1 MSAEPKD
8 GILGRVAKH
17 FFTGVRSSGASNT
30 GRAARTHTTTDVF
43 STTLFLRLPRLVFY
57 RCCLSVALRLRT
69 TCTPPSFQRSPWQR
83 TSLLSPCCT
92 CCPALQ
98 RIHTYCE
105 GYTHCTRHLESF
117 VVSSVLITLPRA

>member
-30 GRAARTHTTTDVF
+30 GRAARTHTTPTTSTDVF

-57 RCCLSVALRLRT
+57 RCSLCGPPPAYYLH
-69 TCTPPSFQRSPWQR
+69 PSFLPAN
-83 TSLLSPCCT
+83 SLTAHLPPLTLLHLLPS
-92 CCPALQ
+92 AS
-98 RIHTYCE
+98 E
-105 GYTHCTRHLESF
+105 DTH
-117 VVSSVLITLPRA
+117 VL

>member
-30 GRAARTHTTTDVF
+30 GRAARTHTTPTTDVF

-69 TCTPPSFQRSPWQR
+69 TCTPPSS
-83 TSLLSPCCT
+83 
-92 CCPALQ
+92 Q
-98 RIHTYCE
+98 RI
-105 GYTHCTRHLESF
+105 
-117 VVSSVLITLPRA
+117 P